1 MIVVLDTSV
10 WISAMEFGGVPELAA
25 ERVLTRD
32 VPAISSFIEAEV
44 IRILVRKFDRQERAV
59 REDLRAM
66 WRRALRVDVHG
77 LFSGTCRDPNDDAN
91 LETAVN
97 AHVRLLVAVDK
108 DLPTLKSFQGIAIV
122 PPAEY
127 LCVGS

>member
-10 WISAMEFGGVPELAA
+10 WISAMEFGGVPELAV

-32 VPAISSFIEAEV
+32 ALAISSFIQAEV
-44 IRILVRKFDRQERAV
+44 IRILVCKFDRQEQAV

-66 WRRALRVDVHG
+66 WGRALRVDVHG
-77 LFSGTCRDPNDDAN
+77 LLSGVCRDPNDDAI
-91 LETAVN
+91 LETALN
-97 AHVRLLVAVDK
+97 AHAQLLVAGDK
-108 DLPTLKSFQGIAIV
+108 DLLTLKSFQGIAIV
-122 PPAEY
+122 TPAEY

>member
-25 ERVLTRD
+25 ERALTRD

-44 IRILVRKFDRQERAV
+44 IRILVCKFDRQEQAV

-66 WRRALRVDVHG
+66 WGRALRVDVHG
-77 LFSGTCRDPNDDAN
+77 LLSGTCRDPNDDAV

-97 AHVRLLVAVDK
+97 AGAHLLVSGDK
-108 DLPTLKSFQGIAIV
+108 DLLILKSFQSIAIAT
-122 PPAEY
+122 PAEY
-127 LCVGS
+127 LSVGS